1 MYITVSRPADNG
13 RAGPRDLRLAAVA
26 QRTGIDRREFRPQ
39 DHDYF
44 RDLYGTFGLAAD
56 QEGLA
61 AGRVSFTDLVEAV
74 LPDLKGHG
82 DRFDLAVMAS
92 AAPDAEPG
100 FPMCFL
106 DSAVPDVGLVF
117 GVADLG
123 LLGVFT
129 ALWLAENRS
138 RLDARRILVF
148 ALDQASVLHS
158 EPVPAH
164 LRVAEDAVTVLV
176 LDADAAHRV
185 ETAQPH
191 PVPPDQVAA
200 RWSALL
206 AGERPAAVTALAGPG
221 LVAACGDR
229 LPAGTVAVPAGRP
242 ASGIWSVL
250 AAEWDGWRRT
260 GRRVL
265 LADYDPGLGQFA
277 HCAITVEAGPV
288 EPGAVEPGADGHVV
302 DPEEQEKLP

>member
-1 MYITVSRPADNG
+1 MYITVSRPADDG
-13 RAGPRDLRLAAVA
+13 RAGPGELRLAAVT
-26 QRTGIDRREFRPQ
+26 QRAGIDRREYRPQ

-44 RDLYGTFGLAAD
+44 RDLFGTFGLKAD
-56 QEGLA
+56 QEGLE
-61 AGRVSFTDLVEAV
+61 AGRVSFTDLVAAV
-74 LPDLKGHG
+74 LPDLKRHG

-106 DSAVPDVGLVF
+106 DSAVPDTGLVL
-117 GVADLG
+117 GIADMG
-123 LLGVFT
+123 LVGVFT

-138 RLDARRILVF
+138 RLGARRILVF
-148 ALDQASVLHS
+148 ALDQASVLHA

-164 LRVAEDAVTVLV
+164 LRVTEDAVTVLT
-176 LDADAAHRV
+176 LDVDAAHRV
-185 ETAQPH
+185 ETAQPR
-191 PVPPDQVAA
+191 PVPPEEVPAC
-200 RWSALL
+200 WSALL
-206 AGERPAAVTALAGPG
+206 AGEQPGAVTALAGPG
-221 LVAACGDR
+221 LVAVCGDR

-265 LADYDPGLGQFA
+265 LADYDPDLGRFA
-277 HCAITVEAGPV
+277 HCAITVEPDSAGAHV
-288 EPGAVEPGADGHVV
+288 ADS
-302 DPEEQEKLP
+302 DEQEKLP